1 MTNPDLDAKLT
12 ELLNEA
18 TITARKIT
26 MQLFVEKL
34 MIALAKEGYRLND
47 LSEALAEY
55 ARRRDDWRTVVHH
68 LEAAAAEVV
77 RVKNNLIQGKD

>member
-1 MTNPDLDAKLT
+1 MANSDLNAKLT

-26 MQLFVEKL
+26 IRLFVREL
-34 MIALAKEGYRLND
+34 MVALAKEGYRLND

-55 ARRRDDWRTVVHH
+55 AKGRDDWGTVVHH
-68 LEAAAAEVV
+68 LESAAAEVV
-77 RVKNNLIQGKD
+77 RARTNLTDPN